1 MRSFLTSW
9 LFKLLSF
16 PFTDQICVI
25 TASEPLLGPE
35 VILFLSP
42 FLVKSPFPFSTLS
55 QVFCPSAITSQ
66 ATVLSTLPVRSAV
79 LSACVHS
86 ILSPLVLKTT
96 PCQFSNPAFSL
107 SAPPALT
114 VGVVSPLWPPH
125 AAIRHHMPTS
135 RSSTNHSALASSRP
149 IRDEGA
155 WVAPCGSRM
164 VLVHPA

>member
-1 MRSFLTSW
+1 MVLRSF
-9 LFKLLSF
+9 F
-16 PFTDQICVI
+16 
-25 TASEPLLGPE
+25 
-35 VILFLSP
+35 FLSP
-42 FLVKSPFPFSTLS
+42 FLVKSPFPFSIVS
-55 QVFCPSAITSQ
+55 QVFCPSAITSIQ
-66 ATVLSTLPVRSAV
+66 FPSHCSLH
-79 LSACVHS
+79 SACEKRCLVC
-86 ILSPLVLKTT
+86 LCPLNTQPLVLKTT